1 MKWNIN
7 SASIIGRDH
16 ELTKKNRQD
25 FVCSHVSDD
34 IIIGIVCDGCGES
47 QYSEV
52 GASLIGTFVL
62 NYFKLYTKHLS
73 QVLQSS
79 IDIKTSLESC
89 FSDFIFS
96 FQRSLLFYCTDEP
109 VQQVLFIKE
118 FMLSTCLF
126 CVLINDKVII
136 GHCGDGVIIT
146 NDQTRSLDQKGS
158 PHYIAYKN
166 IPKEALETS
175 PSELE
180 FFKIEILDQKDI
192 SKIVIGTDGIQ
203 PLIDKSLINQ
213 LYGTQK
219 RQLQRKFNI
228 WQEQKIF
235 GDDATCIVIEKQNE
249 DSNLQTISANS

>member
-16 ELTKKNRQD
+16 ELTKKNKQD
-25 FVCSHVSDD
+25 FVCSYVSDNFV
-34 IIIGIVCDGCGES
+34 IGVVCDGCGES

-62 NYFKLYTKHLS
+62 NYFKLYLRAASDDDLH
-73 QVLQSS
+73 
-79 IDIKTSLESC
+79 IKTSLESC
-89 FSDFIFS
+89 FSDFMFS
-96 FQRSLLFYCTDEP
+96 FQRSLLFYCINDSTKE
-109 VQQVLFIKE
+109 QVLFIKE

-126 CVLINDKVII
+126 CVLVNDKVII
-136 GHCGDGVIIT
+136 GHCGDGVIIID
-146 NDQTRSLDQKGS
+146 DQTRSLDQKGS
-158 PHYIAYKN
+158 PNYIAYKN

-192 SKIVIGTDGIQ
+192 NKIVIGTDGIQ